1 MSYVPQA
8 FTYITWNMMD
18 RREKE
23 RALGYDHVLRMQN
36 PVWNGITVLLLDF
49 LMTWMMALTRN
60 AHREDVF

>member
-1 MSYVPQA
+1 
-8 FTYITWNMMD
+8 MD